1 MFNLSPSQEIVWL
14 HEQVVPGSRSYNFTA
29 FLDVR
34 GPFYVAAFQAA
45 LAAVIAHHS
54 GLRLEL
60 VDASGALARQRIR
73 EEVEPRFRVSDLSL
87 EPDQDLAFQELL
99 AGEAKEPIDVTEAP
113 LLRWHLVKLDERHHR
128 LIHVEHHLTHDGR
141 SFTILLR
148 DLFTAYRAHLDGGRP
163 ELAATRSYEE
173 YVQLVGTASAD
184 ARARSLKYWK
194 QELRGAPLNVSLVGL
209 GDFGAVRRHHG
220 RQLRLR
226 IEPDVAERL
235 RENCRA
241 SGHTPF
247 STLLTLFGEL
257 LHRHSGQ
264 NELIIGTA
272 VGNRPVG
279 FEETIG
285 MFVNTLPL
293 RLHLRA
299 SAPGAEAVDDVTD
312 TLLRALPHQDVPV
325 QELTRALGAH
335 ATGSENP
342 LFNVMFSAHDSALP
356 DDETAGLKVAL
367 HEAINSGTTRFDL
380 DVVLLP
386 DDRRVVG
393 ARSGAAGMILIWD
406 YDADVFGAD
415 AVDLLARRFLDL
427 LRAYLADPYCPLGA
441 LAVQSAGALPDAGV
455 SVDFELLNP
464 LGAHDPAS
472 LALVSSREQLTYGD
486 LDRRA
491 TALAERL
498 RAAGVTVGQPV
509 AVVVP
514 RGVDSI
520 VALLACLRLGA
531 VYAPLSPDDPAPR
544 LELLLERLKP
554 SLVLATRSS
563 SLSLPIER
571 AVALLDGANFPAAAP
586 APVLDGGAYVI
597 HTSGSTGVPK
607 PALVSR
613 TALAAYVRA
622 ITERY
627 GLRAQDGVLL
637 FAHPSFDVA
646 LEEVLP
652 SLAAGCRLV
661 LPQTEI
667 PTGPELAAVLALRG
681 VTVANLPTSYFL
693 AVQSSLREAAS
704 DGRWSPR
711 LIVLGGERLPAPA
724 LRGILDDT
732 GAAVYNAYGVTEA
745 VVTSVVHEVTEADT
759 GTHGDIPL
767 GQELPGARVHVLD
780 DGLWPLPDGGVGELA
795 IGGPMLADGYPGN
808 EVITSARFVTLGSA
822 GGQRVYLTGD
832 RGYRD
837 LSGELHFLG
846 RLDNQI
852 KLRGRRIEP
861 EEIEVAVSATLGGR
875 SCAVVLSGG
884 AEAGPRLVGFLGGAE
899 PLDQASLTAAL
910 ALRLP
915 GSHVPMDWV
924 ILESI
929 PTLAGGKPDR
939 AALARIASERD
950 RAEAQRSQSDA
961 GLADL
966 EWNIVAQGWRVVLGH
981 ERFTASSHFFEVGG
995 HSLLTAQLAAWL
1007 EPHLGSRPPL
1017 RVFFQH
1023 PVLADQVCILTGAG
1037 AQTGETTG
1045 LPRDRENRPGEQQ

>member
-34 GPFYVAAFQAA
+34 GQLSTAAFQEA

-60 VDASGALARQRIR
+60 VNAYAAMAHQRIR
-73 EEVEPRFRVSDLSL
+73 EDVKPRLRVSDLSV
-87 EPDQDLAFQELL
+87 EPNQDRAFQELL
-99 AGEAKEPIDVTEAP
+99 AGEAREPLDFSEAP
-113 LLRWHLVKLDERHHR
+113 LLRWHLVKLDDRHHR
-128 LIHVEHHLTHDGR
+128 LVHVEHHLIHDGR

-148 DLFTAYRAHLDGGRP
+148 DLFAAYRSCLDGKRP

-173 YVQLVGTASAD
+173 YVRMVGAINAD
-184 ARARSLKYWK
+184 EKARSLEYWT

-209 GDFGAVRRHHG
+209 GDFGAIRRHHG
-220 RQLRLR
+220 RQLRQR

-247 STLLTLFGEL
+247 STMLTLFGEL
-257 LHRHSGQ
+257 LRRHSGQ
-264 NELIIGTA
+264 DELVIGTA

-293 RLHLRA
+293 RLLLGA
-299 SAPGAEAVDDVTD
+299 SVPGAEAVDDVTD

-325 QELTRALGAH
+325 QEVTRALGIH
-335 ATGSENP
+335 GRGTENP

-356 DDETAGLKVAL
+356 EDETASLNVAL
-367 HEAINSGTTRFDL
+367 YEAINSGTTRFDL

-415 AVDLLARRFLDL
+415 AVDLLAGRFRDL
-427 LRAYLADPYCPLGA
+427 LRAYLADPHCRLGA
-441 LAVQSAGALPDAGV
+441 LAVQPPDTLPDAGM
-455 SVDFELLNP
+455 SIDLELLDP
-464 LGAHDPAS
+464 LGAQDPAS
-472 LALVSSREQLTYGD
+472 LALISSSEQLTYGD
-486 LDRRA
+486 LDQRA

-498 RAAGVTVGQPV
+498 RAAGVKVGQAV
-509 AVVVP
+509 AVVLP
-514 RGVDSI
+514 RGVDNI

-531 VYAPLSPDDPAPR
+531 VYAPLSPDDPTPR
-544 LELLLERLKP
+544 LELLLDRLQP

-563 SLSLPIER
+563 SLSLPMER

-586 APVLDGGAYVI
+586 GPVLDGGAYLI

-607 PALVSR
+607 PVLVSR

-622 ITERY
+622 IIERY
-627 GLRAQDGVLL
+627 GLLAQDRVLL

-681 VTVANLPTSYFL
+681 VTIANLPTSYFL
-693 AVQSSLREAAS
+693 AVQSALREAAG

-724 LRGILDDT
+724 LRGVLDDT
-732 GAAVYNAYGVTEA
+732 SAAVYNAYGVTEA
-745 VVTSVVHEVTEADT
+745 VVTSVVHEVTGADLS
-759 GTHGDIPL
+759 THRDIPL
-767 GQELPGARVHVLD
+767 GQELPGVRVYVLD
-780 DGLWPLPDGGVGELA
+780 DGLWPLPAGGVGELA
-795 IGGPMLADGYPGN
+795 ISGPMLADGYPGY
-808 EVITSARFVTLGSA
+808 EELTSVRFATLGSA
-822 GGQRVYLTGD
+822 DGQRVYLTGD

-852 KLRGRRIEP
+852 KLRGRRIDP

-875 SCAVVLSGG
+875 SCVVVLSSG
-884 AEAGPRLVGFLGGAE
+884 AETGPHLVGFLEGSE
-899 PLDQASLTAAL
+899 SLDQVSLTAAL

-915 GSHVPMDWV
+915 NSHVPMDWV
-924 ILESI
+924 MQESF

-950 RAEAQRSQSDA
+950 RSEAQLSQSEA
-961 GLADL
+961 GLDDL
-966 EWNIVAQGWRVVLGH
+966 ERNVVAQGWRVVLGH
-981 ERFTASSHFFEVGG
+981 QRFTAGSHFFEVGG

-1017 RVFFQH
+1017 RVFFQY
-1023 PVLADQVCILTGAG
+1023 PVLADQTRILTGAD
-1037 AQTGETTG
+1037 AVTGETTG
-1045 LPRDRENRPGEQQ
+1045 LPGDPENNGED